1 MVQKRNRR
9 KKSNLNTWLLTLGML
24 LIVID
29 GFIMTFD
36 LNPAVIKAMLVG
48 SIVVCALLIV
58 AMVWNII
65 KEGRNIRKGEEQE

>member
-1 MVQKRNRR
+1 MAGKHNRR
-9 KKSNLNTWLLTLGML
+9 RKSNLNTWLLTLGML
-24 LIVID
+24 LIVVD

-36 LNPAVIKAMLVG
+36 LSPAVVKAMLVG

-65 KEGRNIRKGEEQE
+65 REGRSIRKGEEQE